1 MASQAYFLS
10 NYKSISSSNSDISYR
25 VDIKRK
31 RVYMPKEW
39 QGKRVIIS
47 AQGAPKESAQG
58 ALVNAQGFAS
68 VGKLSSAQV
77 KELARA
83 VDIYNKK

>member
-1 MASQAYFLS
+1 MSNQVYFLS

-25 VDIKRK
+25 VDVKRK

-77 KELARA
+77 KALAQA
-83 VDIYNKK
+83 VNAYNSR